1 MQSCVHFFFFAQP
14 TDRSTFTRGRAM
26 GNETFYGDGLTE
38 QKIQPVLLSYFWC
51 GLKCNLDRLKL
62 DTMLPS
68 VFD

>member
-1 MQSCVHFFFFAQP
+1 MQSCVHFFFLPNQP
-14 TDRSTFTRGRAM
+14 TDPPSREGGRWEM
-26 GNETFYGDGLTE
+26 KHYGDGLTE

-62 DTMLPS
+62 DTMLAS